1 MKSKLCLSQP
11 GIFQVSLKMLFYL
24 ILFLGTKSFAQSPE
38 LTVKGNEAE
47 KVRMNKL
54 IVNVKVVG
62 NIAYTT
68 AEMHFFNSGTRQMEA
83 ELIFPL
89 PENVSVSRYA
99 IDING
104 KMREAVPV
112 NKNKGKQVFEA
123 IEHRRVDPGLLEK
136 VDGNNFRTR
145 IYPLMPN
152 GERTVIIGYEEELSA
167 FDKDNLAYQLV
178 SRYPKKLDNFEM
190 NVSVL
195 GTSASPTVSDN
206 SGDAIVF
213 SKWNQSF
220 QTSIKKENY
229 QPSEKLL
236 FKIPIQENAPSVI
249 MQNVGGQHY
258 FYGNTFIEGNKIAKK
273 IPASIGLIWDNSLSC
288 KTRDVKKELSLL
300 NAYFQKIQNT
310 KVTLYFLNYT
320 FEKQKEYVITNGNWS
335 ELKAVLE
342 HTKYD
347 GGTRFSQLNFMNNDE
362 YLFFSDGLSSLS
374 ENVLPKTKKPIYTIT
389 SSVSA
394 DFSFL
399 NYSAMQTGG
408 NFINLNQVNEDNALD
423 KLTNS
428 NLKFL
433 GIKENYTVTDLFP
446 MEGTSVSGSFSFSG
460 ISLNQK
466 NQITLLFGYNNE
478 AVLERKITLDAVVQ
492 NTNDVNVEK
501 LWAQKKIANLDFQY
515 VKNAD
520 EIELLGK
527 KYGIITKNT
536 SLIVLEDI
544 RDYISYDII
553 PPAELRAEFD
563 RIKKQ
568 QQDTNLA
575 QQKNNWESIE
585 TYFEGLDNWWQQDIK
600 YSAPKPLPK
609 PKVQKTRRVVT
620 NTNTVSRNSGRSATA
635 VSTRSTNVAAGKV
648 EGTVLDQQGIPLPG
662 VTVTLRGEREGV
674 ATDFD
679 GKFVIRAT
687 ENSTLNFSYLGFDPY
702 QLNIGMNNKF
712 TVVLRENSL
721 QLESVVVTSARSI
734 KGDADAVMTVDE
746 PVGSGPVMNVVE
758 EAPAAVESSDKAGSE
773 LKEVTVV
780 GYGTVKKADVSYS
793 VQTIS
798 SENISKNNNV
808 AQALAGKVAG
818 VQIATSS
825 SGGSDKVIF
834 DEKVS
839 MPISKKPLIIV
850 DGKPFEG
857 ELSDLDQYDIASV
870 DVLKDALT
878 IALYGSRASN
888 GVVNVVTKKGESN
901 VINNDPKTW
910 NPDRL
915 YLKAL
920 AAAPKDKQYELYFEL
935 RKAQE
940 RNPSFYFDVAH
951 FFNNQGDVKKALQ
964 VISNIAD
971 LGLENHQLYKT
982 LTYTLRQW
990 KDFDDALFTARQIAK
1005 WRAHEPQSL
1014 RDYALALEDA
1024 GKYQEAFDELIK
1036 ALEVNYYGEMSG
1048 QYEGVEDIILM
1059 DINRLTIE
1067 HKGLKTGKLDKKYL
1081 KKMPVDIRII
1091 MNWNQI
1097 DVDLDLHVIEPNG
1110 EECYYSHTKTEAGA
1124 RFSKDFT
1131 EGYGPE
1137 QYLIRNAIKGKYQ
1150 IKTNYF
1156 GERELTESGPA
1167 TVMVEIYT
1175 TKAGKT
1181 TKTLKTIQLGKIKE
1195 NEILAEIV
1203 W

>member
-1 MKSKLCLSQP
+1 MKSKRRLSKP
-11 GIFQVSLKMLFYL
+11 EFFQVNWKVLFYFL
-24 ILFLGTKSFAQSPE
+24 LFLGTKSFAQSPE
-38 LTVKGNEAE
+38 LTVKGEDAE

-178 SRYPKKLDNFEM
+178 SRYPKKLDQFEM

-195 GTSASPTVSDN
+195 GTATAPIVAEN
-206 SGDAIVF
+206 SGDEIAF

-236 FKIPIQENAPSVI
+236 FKIPIHQNSPSVI

-273 IPASIGLIWDNSLSC
+273 TPASIGLIWDNSLSC
-288 KTRDVKKELSLL
+288 KTRDLKKDLALL
-300 NAYFQKIQNT
+300 DAYFQKIKNT
-310 KVTLYFLNYT
+310 KVTLYFLNYG
-320 FEKQKEYVITNGNWS
+320 FEKQNEYIITNGNWTA
-335 ELKAVLE
+335 LKAVLE
-342 HTKYD
+342 NTKYD
-347 GGTRFSQLNFMNNDE
+347 GGTRFSQLNLINNDE

-408 NFINLNQVNEDNALD
+408 NFINLNQVNQENALD
-423 KLTNS
+423 KLVNS

-433 GIKENYTVTDLFP
+433 GIKENFTVTDLFP
-446 MEGTSVSGSFSFSG
+446 IEGTSVSGSFSFSG
-460 ISLNQK
+460 ISLNPK
-466 NQITLLFGYNNE
+466 NEITLLFGYNNE
-478 AVLERKITLDAVVQ
+478 AVLERKITLDGSIQ
-492 NTNDVNVEK
+492 STNDVNIEK

-515 VKNAD
+515 AKNSE

-536 SLIVLEDI
+536 SLIVLENI
-544 RDYISYDII
+544 QDYIAYDII

-568 QQDTNLA
+568 EHDNNLA

-585 TYFEGLDNWWQQDIK
+585 SYFQGLNSWWKEDIK
-600 YSAPKPLPK
+600 YVAPKILPK
-609 PKVQKTRRVVT
+609 SKKNLRRGSE
-620 NTNTVSRNSGRSATA
+620 TV
-635 VSTRSTNVAAGKV
+635 
-648 EGTVLDQQGIPLPG
+648 
-662 VTVTLRGEREGV
+662 
-674 ATDFD
+674 
-679 GKFVIRAT
+679 
-687 ENSTLNFSYLGFDPY
+687 
-702 QLNIGMNNKF
+702 
-712 TVVLRENSL
+712 
-721 QLESVVVTSARSI
+721 

-746 PVGSGPVMNVVE
+746 PVGSGSAMNIVQEAQAIPVANE
-758 EAPAAVESSDKAGSE
+758 EKLVAPVPARAFDALDKKAESE
-773 LKEVTVV
+773 LKEVVVV
-780 GYGTVKKADVSYS
+780 GYGTVKKSEVSYS

-798 SENISKNNNV
+798 SESISKNTNV
-808 AQALAGKVAG
+808 SQALAGKVAG
-818 VQIATSS
+818 LEISQVAEA
-825 SGGSDKVIF
+825 DKTLNKEILSN
-834 DEKVS
+834 DD
-839 MPISKKPLIIV
+839 SKKDLIV
-850 DGKPFEG
+850 ES
-857 ELSDLDQYDIASV
+857 SDSQ
-870 DVLKDALT
+870 
-878 IALYGSRASN
+878 
-888 GVVNVVTKKGESN
+888 
-901 VINNDPKTW
+901 VIDNQAKTW

-920 AAAPKDKQYELYFEL
+920 AKAPKEKQYELYFEL

-951 FFNNQGDVKKALQ
+951 FFYNRGDVKKALQ

-990 KDFDDALFTARQIAK
+990 KAYDDALFTAKQVAK

-1024 GKYQEAFDELIK
+1024 GKYQEALDQLIK

-1059 DINRLTIE
+1059 DINRLTME

-1081 KKMPVDIRII
+1081 EKMPVDIRII
-1091 MNWNQI
+1091 MNWNQM

-1110 EECYYSHTKTEAGA
+1110 EECYYSHTTTEAGA

-1131 EGYGPE
+1131 QGYGPE
-1137 QYLIRNAIKGKYQ
+1137 QYLIRNAVKGKYQ

-1156 GERELTESGPA
+1156 GETELTENGPA
-1167 TVMVEIYT
+1167 TIMVEIYT
-1175 TKAGKT
+1175 TRAGKT
-1181 TKTLKTIQLGKIKE
+1181 SKILKTIQLGKIKE
-1195 NEILAEIV
+1195 NQVLAEII